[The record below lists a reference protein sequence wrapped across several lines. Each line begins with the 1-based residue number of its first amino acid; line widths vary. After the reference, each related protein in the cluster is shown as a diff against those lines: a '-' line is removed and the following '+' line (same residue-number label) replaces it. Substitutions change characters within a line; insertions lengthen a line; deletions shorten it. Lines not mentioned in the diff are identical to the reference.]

1 MFPHPYTEKDAGFW
15 VNYNLNIEIKHFGQS
30 DKRILKDDFNLAVI
44 LGKEEESNRE
54 LTRYEFVPYVS
65 ESILDCYLSQ
75 EEQENAE

>member
-1 MFPHPYTEKDAGFW
+1 MSFVILLAWNQPRLENQSDS
-15 VNYNLNIEIKHFGQS
+15 EIKHFGQS

-44 LGKEEESNRE
+44 LGEEEESNRE

-65 ESILDCYLSQ
+65 ESISDCYLSQ